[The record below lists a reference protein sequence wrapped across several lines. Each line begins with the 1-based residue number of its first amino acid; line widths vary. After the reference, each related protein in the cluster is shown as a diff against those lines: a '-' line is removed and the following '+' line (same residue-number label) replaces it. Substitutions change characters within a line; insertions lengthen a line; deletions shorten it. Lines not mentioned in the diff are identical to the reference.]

1 MEEVSAMVGR
11 EGWVGPRGW
20 VGHQRKA
27 DEGGPSVSEGS
38 VLLTYALEK
47 CEG

>member
-1 MEEVSAMVGR
+1 MEEVSVMVGR

-27 DEGGPSVSEGS
+27 DEDGPSGSEDS
-38 VLLTYALEK
+38 VPLTYALEK